1 MSSKSK
7 DKGSRF
13 ERDIVNRHH
22 EEGITAKK
30 VPLSGAVDGY
40 KGDVEIQYPSFGKP
54 TIGECKSRKNGE
66 GFITLEKWI
75 KDCDILFLRRDRQE
89 PMVVMPWKL
98 YNAFLRAFSEFAI
111 NEEIRRMAEQK
122 RIGY

>member
-13 ERDIVNRHH
+13 EREIVNRHH

-40 KGDVEIQYPSFGKP
+40 KGDVEILYPSYGKP
-54 TIGECKSRKNGE
+54 IIGECKSRKNGE

-89 PMVVMPWKL
+89 PMVVMPWKT
-98 YNAFLRAFSEFAI
+98 YNTFLEIFAYHSLI
-111 NEEIRRMAEQK
+111 KDMQEEHHV
-122 RIGY
+122 